1 MFYILNT
8 NIMVTLLQIT
18 QNEDGILNSYS
29 EVTEPLS
36 EATKLEVFH
45 LLQKFDPAL
54 RRRSSPYDGPHP
66 ELAQKLLSWRRER
79 SRALGLSPYV
89 ILTQKTLYAIADTVP
104 QTTGELLNIPGFGP
118 VLYEKYGVDILRI
131 TCK

>member
-1 MFYILNT
+1 MS
-8 NIMVTLLQIT
+8 TLLHIT
-18 QNEDGILNSYS
+18 QNEDGTLSSYS

-36 EATKLEVFH
+36 EAKKMEVFR

-54 RRRSSPYDGPHP
+54 RRRSAPYEGPHP
-66 ELAQKLLSWRRER
+66 ELAQELIAWRRER

-89 ILTQKTLYAIADTVP
+89 ILTQKTLYVIADAVP

-118 VLYEKYGVDILRI
+118 ILYEKYGLDILRI

>member
-1 MFYILNT
+1 MS
-8 NIMVTLLQIT
+8 TLLHIT
-18 QNEDGILNSYS
+18 QNEDGTLTSYS
-29 EVTEPLS
+29 EVAEPLS
-36 EATKLEVFH
+36 EAKKMEVFR

-54 RRRSSPYDGPHP
+54 RRRSSPYEGPHP
-66 ELAQKLLSWRRER
+66 ELAQELIAWRRER

-89 ILTQKTLYAIADTVP
+89 ILTQKTLYAIADAVP

-118 VLYEKYGVDILRI
+118 ILYEKHGLDILRI